1 MTIRKA
7 DPADSNTLAF
17 LACEMWGGTPDER
30 AGEFNALTQNAE
42 AVCFLAYDA
51 DHAIGF
57 AQCQLRHD
65 YVEGCETSP
74 VGFLEGVYVDPA
86 YQGKGVARQLVAACE
101 DWARSLGCT
110 EFGSDCE
117 LDNTASLAF
126 HLAIG
131 FEEAGRTI
139 WFNKK
144 L

>member
-7 DPADSNTLAF
+7 VPADSAILGELAARMWEHDPAELAAEFATLTASK
-17 LACEMWGGTPDER
+17 
-30 AGEFNALTQNAE
+30 E
-42 AVCFLAYDA
+42 AACFLATDGET
-51 DHAIGF
+51 AIGF

-131 FEEAGRTI
+131 FEEASRTI

>member
-1 MTIRKA
+1 MVRKA
-7 DPADSNTLAF
+7 TACDISHIARLAHSLWPHADQEDLETEFRDYLKNSQCALF
-17 LACEMWGGTPDER
+17 L
-30 AGEFNALTQNAE
+30 
-42 AVCFLAYDA
+42 CFRQD
-51 DHAIGF
+51 IPVGF

-65 YVEGCETSP
+65 YVEGCETTP

-86 YQGKGVARQLVAACE
+86 YHRKGVARQLVAACE
-101 DWARSLGCT
+101 DWARSLGCS

-117 LDNTASLAF
+117 IDNAESLAF

>member
-1 MTIRKA
+1 
-7 DPADSNTLAF
+7 
-17 LACEMWGGTPDER
+17 
-30 AGEFNALTQNAE
+30 
-42 AVCFLAYDA
+42 
-51 DHAIGF
+51 
-57 AQCQLRHD
+57 
-65 YVEGCETSP
+65 

-86 YQGKGVARQLVAACE
+86 CQRKGIARQLVAACE
-101 DWARSLGCT
+101 DWARSLGCS

-117 LDNTASLAF
+117 IDNVESLAF